1 MCEFCDLE
9 RSMADVAAAEHRA
22 GTEWFWTELR
32 VLQLHWDV
40 LSHPFYTRWSA
51 GEQRRHELNGSC

>member
-1 MCEFCDLE
+1 MP
-9 RSMADVAAAEHRA
+9 AEA
-22 GTEWFWTELR
+22 VFDQVPTYPSVTELR